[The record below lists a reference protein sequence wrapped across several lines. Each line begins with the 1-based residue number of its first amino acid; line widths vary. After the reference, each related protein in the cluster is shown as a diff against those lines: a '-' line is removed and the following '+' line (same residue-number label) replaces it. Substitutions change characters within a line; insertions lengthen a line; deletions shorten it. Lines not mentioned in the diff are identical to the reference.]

1 MRKPKKK
8 QGYYYMLYENGV
20 HVGPIFSEYEL
31 TSVILYK
38 HLRGLKKVIYSENKE
53 EALKEYNRFKNSYG
67 GK

>member
-1 MRKPKKK
+1 
-8 QGYYYMLYENGV
+8 MLYENGV